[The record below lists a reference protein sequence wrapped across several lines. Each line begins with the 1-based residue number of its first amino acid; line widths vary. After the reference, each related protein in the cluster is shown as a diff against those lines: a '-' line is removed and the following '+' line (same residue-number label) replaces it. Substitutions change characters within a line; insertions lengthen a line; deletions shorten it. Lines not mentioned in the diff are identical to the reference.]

1 MVGCRDRCAEE
12 EKEVLGFYQWETATL
27 TIHIGGVKDVFVDTR
42 DIVFSI
48 MQGATELAFHKADLV
63 IDEENNLVSA
73 HLSQE
78 DTGKFRVGPNGRGK
92 ASVQLNV
99 FYDDA
104 ERDATGE
111 GEITILRNL
120 YRQVME

>member
-27 TIHIGGVKDVFVDTR
+27 TIHIGKVKDVFVDTR
-42 DIVFSI
+42 DIVLSVV
-48 MQGATELAFHKADLV
+48 QGTIRCDFHKDALV

-78 DTGKFRVGPNGRGK
+78 DTGKFRVGT
-92 ASVQLNV
+92 AAVQMNIY
-99 FYDDA
+99 YDDA

-111 GEITILRNL
+111 GELTVLRNV